1 MKKALIVSSVA
12 SMIQQF
18 NMENIA
24 ILKQL
29 GYEVH
34 VATNFKEPGNI
45 SLEKSDELKKNLDNL
60 NVKYFQVD
68 FARSPMNFKY
78 FLLAKKQLS
87 KISENEYEL
96 VHLHS
101 PVGGIIGR
109 IVFRK
114 KKSKVVYTAH
124 GFHFYEGAPVKNW
137 LIFYPIEKIFSR
149 YTDVLITINKE
160 DYLLAEKKFTN
171 TKVVAIPGIGVDVDK
186 FNNIDFYDSKY
197 QELGLNKND
206 YILICIGEL
215 NSNKNQEYLL
225 EVIESLKK
233 TIPEVR
239 LLLVGKG
246 SAEMELKKRI
256 KELNIYDNV
265 KILGYREDI
274 PELIALSD
282 ILVSASKREGL
293 PVNIIEGL
301 ASSKPIVASN
311 CRGNKDLVINDY
323 NGYLSEINDID
334 KMVTNI
340 QNIYEKPELKKQFEI
355 NSHKMA
361 FKYDKDVVK
370 DIMKKIY

>member
-1 MKKALIVSSVA
+1 
-12 SMIQQF
+12 MIQQF
-18 NMENIA
+18 NMENIV

-34 VATNFKEPGNI
+34 VATNFNEPGNI
-45 SLEKSDELKKNLDNL
+45 SLEKSDELKRDLEKL
-60 NVKYFQVD
+60 NVKCFQVD
-68 FARSPMNFKY
+68 FARSPMDFQY

-87 KISENEYEL
+87 KIAENEYTL

-109 IVFRK
+109 IVFRN

-124 GFHFYEGAPVKNW
+124 GFHFYEGAPLKNW
-137 LIFYPIEKIFSR
+137 LIFYPIEKIFSKH
-149 YTDVLITINKE
+149 TDVLITINKE
-160 DYLLAEKKFTN
+160 DYLLAEKKFKN

-186 FNNIDFYDSKY
+186 FNNIDFDDSKY

-215 NSNKNQEYLL
+215 NSNKNQNHLL
-225 EVIESLKK
+225 EVTKSLKK

-246 SAEMELKKRI
+246 SAEIELKKRI

-323 NGYLSEINDID
+323 NGYLSEINNVD
-334 KMVTNI
+334 KMVTDI

-361 FKYDKDVVK
+361 FKYDKNVVK